1 MEYDTKKVLRSE
13 NDLNAN
19 EKSAV
24 EELFNILMGHYIAA
38 LSNFLQAQ
46 FDPPNYQFFFK
57 KSKALFSQLELGKD
71 SKEVKAIVVETLIN
85 VADGPEIRGQFI
97 LLLHPKVFRRNFGE
111 N

>member
-1 MEYDTKKVLRSE
+1 MESTKGTFETNLILLFRTNHIENVLQTLMEYDTKKVLRSE

-46 FDPPNYQFFFK
+46 FDP
-57 KSKALFSQLELGKD
+57 AELSIFLQKIE
-71 SKEVKAIVVETLIN
+71 SSCFHN
-85 VADGPEIRGQFI
+85 
-97 LLLHPKVFRRNFGE
+97 
-111 N
+111 